1 MKSARTSW
9 PLAVVILT
17 FLLSRAVAYVV
28 GIRMVLRP
36 LYQGIQ
42 ILDPQLLR
50 HHLLESIFYLHSQ
63 PPLFNLFL
71 GTVLKA
77 FPVHFG
83 AAFQVFYWIAGLFLV
98 TGLYT
103 LMRRLQVP
111 PWLACGLTAYFT
123 VNPTVIL
130 LENWLFYTYLIMPLL
145 VWAAVFLHRFV
156 SDGRNSDGHAL
167 FILMGVL
174 VLTKGIFHL
183 FWYLFITLVIIF
195 SRRVPLKKVL
205 SVSVLPLVICT
216 TVYAKNL
223 ILFGSLTTSRVWM
236 VYGLGGMAVRY
247 IPAETLAEYCRAGR
261 ISLVACGRPLGYGSA
276 EYRRRVADFELKAD
290 LRPTGI
296 AVLDQVQKPTS
307 GLPNWHSQ
315 RFLASTDLVLADS
328 LFLLREHPE
337 AYLMYLRQM
346 FRMMF
351 YPAPTDVTF
360 PNRRFLETYENVYNW
375 PFAWENHINGGTL
388 YTEKLLLW
396 YEFERRR
403 TDALSCLCLIG
414 VMLFYAMIFLGGI
427 KLFMQARY
435 RGAEARVTQVLL
447 FFMLFH
453 IFYVPFISNFFS
465 WLAGNRYRFVIEPFN
480 LAVMAVILTACFKGQ
495 GRKSSG
501 SGAPHTDTESSL

>member
-1 MKSARTSW
+1 M
-9 PLAVVILT
+9 
-17 FLLSRAVAYVV
+17 
-28 GIRMVLRP
+28 
-36 LYQGIQ
+36 
-42 ILDPQLLR
+42 
-50 HHLLESIFYLHSQ
+50 
-63 PPLFNLFL
+63 
-71 GTVLKA
+71 
-77 FPVHFG
+77 
-83 AAFQVFYWIAGLFLV
+83 
-98 TGLYT
+98 
-103 LMRRLQVP
+103 
-111 PWLACGLTAYFT
+111 
-123 VNPTVIL
+123 
-130 LENWLFYTYLIMPLL
+130 
-145 VWAAVFLHRFV
+145 
-156 SDGRNSDGHAL
+156 
-167 FILMGVL
+167 
-174 VLTKGIFHL
+174 
-183 FWYLFITLVIIF
+183 
-195 SRRVPLKKVL
+195 
-205 SVSVLPLVICT
+205 
-216 TVYAKNL
+216 
-223 ILFGSLTTSRVWM
+223 
-236 VYGLGGMAVRY
+236 
-247 IPAETLAEYCRAGR
+247 
-261 ISLVACGRPLGYGSA
+261 
-276 EYRRRVADFELKAD
+276 KAD